1 MEKALTIYKTTR
13 DKLNAFNYAMYV
25 ISWDSETEAP
35 VGCMEERSKQI
46 GNLVAMMLEVSHS
59 KEYVEAVKT
68 LYDNKDIRERIET
81 LRYQQSQ
88 VPTPSQVKREM
99 NDNNK
104 DAIIAS
110 LKRKIKRLEE
120 ENKQL
125 KEQLKVN
132 YAEIYKQL

>member
-1 MEKALTIYKTTR
+1 MS
-13 DKLNAFNYAMYV
+13 NYNR
-25 ISWDSETEAP
+25 TEHLK
-35 VGCMEERSKQI
+35 ELHSKQKVMTQEKVDKAI
-46 GNLVAMMLEVSHS
+46 QRLIKTQKAINFNSVASESGVT
-59 KEYVEAVKT
+59 KKT
-68 LYDNKDIRERIET
+68 LYDNKDIRERIEI
-81 LRYQQSQ
+81 LRHQQSQ
-88 VPTPSQVKREM
+88 VPTPAQVKREM

-120 ENKQL
+120 ENKEL

>member
-1 MEKALTIYKTTR
+1 MS
-13 DKLNAFNYAMYV
+13 NYNR
-25 ISWDSETEAP
+25 TEHLK
-35 VGCMEERSKQI
+35 E
-46 GNLVAMMLEVSHS
+46 LHS
-59 KEYVEAVKT
+59 KRKAMTQEKVDKAIQRPVKAQKAINFNSVANESGVTKKT

-125 KEQLKVN
+125 KEHLKVN

>member
-1 MEKALTIYKTTR
+1 MNNYNRIDHLKELHNKRKAMTQEKV
-13 DKLNAFNYAMYV
+13 DKAIKRLIKSQKAINFN
-25 ISWDSETEAP
+25 S
-35 VGCMEERSKQI
+35 
-46 GNLVAMMLEVSHS
+46 VANESGIT
-59 KEYVEAVKT
+59 KKT
-68 LYDNKDIRERIET
+68 LYDNKNIRERIET

-120 ENKQL
+120 ENKEL
-125 KEQLKVN
+125 REQVKLN
-132 YAEIYKQL
+132 YADIYKQL

>member
-1 MEKALTIYKTTR
+1 MS
-13 DKLNAFNYAMYV
+13 NYNR
-25 ISWDSETEAP
+25 TEHLK
-35 VGCMEERSKQI
+35 E
-46 GNLVAMMLEVSHS
+46 LHS
-59 KEYVEAVKT
+59 KRKAMTQEKVDKAIQRLIKAQKAINFNSVASESGVTKKT
-68 LYDNKDIRERIET
+68 LYDNKDIRERIEI
-81 LRYQQSQ
+81 LRHQKSQ
-88 VPTPSQVKREM
+88 VPTPAQVKREM

-120 ENKQL
+120 ENKEL

>member
-1 MEKALTIYKTTR
+1 MS
-13 DKLNAFNYAMYV
+13 NYNR
-25 ISWDSETEAP
+25 SEHLKE
-35 VGCMEERSKQI
+35 
-46 GNLVAMMLEVSHS
+46 LHS
-59 KEYVEAVKT
+59 KRRAITQEKVDKAIQRLIKAQKAINFNSVANESGITKKT
-68 LYDNKDIRERIET
+68 LYDNKDIRERIEI

-120 ENKQL
+120 ENKEL

-132 YAEIYKQL
+132 YADVYKQL

>member
-1 MEKALTIYKTTR
+1 MS
-13 DKLNAFNYAMYV
+13 NYNR
-25 ISWDSETEAP
+25 SEHLKE
-35 VGCMEERSKQI
+35 
-46 GNLVAMMLEVSHS
+46 LHS
-59 KEYVEAVKT
+59 KRRAITQEKVDKAIQRLIKAQKAINFYIVANESGITKKT
-68 LYDNKDIRERIET
+68 LYDNKDIRERIEI

-120 ENKQL
+120 ENKEL

-132 YAEIYKQL
+132 YADIYKQL

>member
-1 MEKALTIYKTTR
+1 MSNYNRTEHLKELHNKRKAMTQEKI
-13 DKLNAFNYAMYV
+13 DKAIQRLIKAQKPINFN
-25 ISWDSETEAP
+25 S
-35 VGCMEERSKQI
+35 
-46 GNLVAMMLEVSHS
+46 VANESGVT
-59 KEYVEAVKT
+59 KKT
-68 LYDNKDIRERIET
+68 LYDNEDIRERIET
-81 LRYQQSQ
+81 LRHQQSQ

-120 ENKQL
+120 ENKEL

-132 YAEIYKQL
+132 YADLYKQL

>member
-1 MEKALTIYKTTR
+1 MS
-13 DKLNAFNYAMYV
+13 NYNR
-25 ISWDSETEAP
+25 SEHLKE
-35 VGCMEERSKQI
+35 
-46 GNLVAMMLEVSHS
+46 LHS
-59 KEYVEAVKT
+59 KRRAITQEKVDKAIQRLIKAQKAINFNSVANESGITKKT
-68 LYDNKDIRERIET
+68 LYDNKDIRERIEI

-110 LKRKIKRLEE
+110 LKGKIKRLEE
-120 ENKQL
+120 ENKEL

-132 YAEIYKQL
+132 YADIYKQL

>member
-1 MEKALTIYKTTR
+1 MSNYNRTEHLKELHNKRKAITQEKV
-13 DKLNAFNYAMYV
+13 DKAIQRLIKAQKPINFN
-25 ISWDSETEAP
+25 S
-35 VGCMEERSKQI
+35 
-46 GNLVAMMLEVSHS
+46 VANESGVT
-59 KEYVEAVKT
+59 KKT
-68 LYDNKDIRERIET
+68 LYDNKYIRERIEN
-81 LRYQQSQ
+81 LRRQQSQ

-120 ENKQL
+120 EKKEL

-132 YAEIYKQL
+132 YADIYKQL